1 MTMQTC
7 DIQSVL
13 VEAGPVL
20 CMQSGDDYS
29 SPCLRNLLKWLS
41 CLRNFPVSSSWRNLP
56 VSNSSSSSSRA
67 FFTSSLACM
76 ASISFSG
83 PWRDNS
89 RRGRSWGW
97 GSHTRA
103 CEFSWKSAY
112 ASVNACLA
120 LDWEKLGVMVH
131 LHTGPGIGSQVT
143 PTAR

>member
-29 SPCLRNLLKWLS
+29 SPCLWNLLKWLL
-41 CLRNFPVSSSWRNLP
+41 CLRNFPVSS
-56 VSNSSSSSSRA
+56 SSSSSSRA

-103 CEFSWKSAY
+103 CEFSW
-112 ASVNACLA
+112 
-120 LDWEKLGVMVH
+120 
-131 LHTGPGIGSQVT
+131 
-143 PTAR
+143 